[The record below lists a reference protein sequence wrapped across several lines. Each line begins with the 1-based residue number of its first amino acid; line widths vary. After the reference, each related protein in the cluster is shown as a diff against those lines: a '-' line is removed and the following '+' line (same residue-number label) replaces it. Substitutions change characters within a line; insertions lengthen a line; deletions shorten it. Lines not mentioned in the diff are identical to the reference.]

1 MPRVLLFGA
10 FADVAGWRERTI
22 AGDTVEAL
30 RAVLSEDARL
40 ADRLARPGTLTV
52 VNQIMVRGDCAVGPE
67 DEVAFAPPVSG
78 G

>member
-10 FADVAGWRERTI
+10 FADVAGWRERDVDGAST
-22 AGDTVEAL
+22 EAL
-30 RAVLSEDARL
+30 VAVLSEHEGL
-40 ADRLARPGTLTV
+40 AERLARPGRMTV
-52 VNQIMVRGDCAVGPE
+52 VNRVMVRSDVAVTAE